1 MPLTEYPARRAF
13 PGVSGGGVVDHAAQ
27 IRIAPARR

>member
-1 MPLTEYPARRAF
+1 MPLTEYAAGWAF
-13 PGVSGGGVVDHAAQ
+13 PGVSGGGVVDHAAR